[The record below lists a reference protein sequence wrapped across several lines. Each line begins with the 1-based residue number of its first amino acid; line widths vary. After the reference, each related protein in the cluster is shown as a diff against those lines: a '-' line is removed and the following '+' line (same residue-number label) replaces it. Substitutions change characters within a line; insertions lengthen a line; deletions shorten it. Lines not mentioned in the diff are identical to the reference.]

1 MAGRAVIG
9 YFPHPMDF
17 DRDFG
22 VNQVFVEDQYERWRN
37 NPAAVDEQ
45 WQQYFARLHGL
56 PFPSL
61 PAFQSSAWSQPP
73 PPAQP
78 SGNGREARGEG
89 GSFGGALLD
98 IATPEIEKLRAEA
111 LQESVAE
118 LINAYRIRGHH
129 FADIDPLGMLQP
141 PPAELGLE
149 HFGLTDDD
157 LDKTFAT
164 GDFAQGAAELT
175 LREIIARLQRTYT
188 RTIGVEYMHGEDP
201 AIKKWLQ
208 ERMESAGNEAVLS
221 REQKLRILA
230 RLTDAETLET
240 FLHKKY
246 IGKKRFSL
254 EGGESLIPLL
264 DWLIDEFG
272 REGGEEIVMGMAHR
286 GRLNVLVNIFG
297 KGMNEL
303 FAEFEDQEV
312 ETMIGRGDVKYHL
325 GYSTDRKLP
334 DGRSLH
340 LSLAFNPSHLEIVN
354 PVVEGRVRAKQDRNI
369 NWVGAPAPRDAQRKK
384 VLPVLIHGDAAM
396 AGQGI
401 ISEVLNLANLEG
413 YATGG
418 TIHVIVNNQVGFTT
432 NPEDARST
440 PYSTDIARVL
450 RAPVFHVNGEDPE
463 AVVWAVQLA
472 VAYRQTFQQDVL
484 IDLYCYRKYGHNEG
498 DEPAFTQPQMYDVI
512 RKKRPPRE
520 VYARRLAEEGV
531 ATDGE
536 ADELMQRRVAKLEE
550 ELERTRKEG
559 AKRSFSAMAGLWSHY
574 RGGPDAGT
582 PEVATN
588 LPEEKLRELLVKLSR
603 VPEGFTPNDKVAKV
617 ILDGRRKLAEGA
629 SSEPFDWGVGE
640 HLAFATLLDQGVP
653 IRFSGQDAR
662 RGTFSHRHA
671 VLADAHDGKRYTP
684 LAHLREGQGR
694 FDIFDS
700 PLSEAGVM
708 GFDYGWSLDMPEA
721 LTIWEAQFGDF
732 ANGAQV
738 VIDQF
743 ISSAE
748 DKWNRLSGLALL
760 LPHGFEGQGPEH
772 SSARLER
779 FLQLC
784 AEDNIQVCY
793 PTTPAQI
800 FHLLRRQVMRPWR
813 KPLVVLT
820 PKSLLRH
827 KAAVSTLDDLSKG
840 SFRRIIWDHS
850 IEKAKR
856 VLLCSGKVYYDLF
869 AAREAKKRNDV
880 AIVRIEQLYPL
891 TDAALTEAVKPYPG
905 AALIWVQEEPFNMG
919 AWYHLNARWPAA
931 LGKLSCVSRPQSA
944 SPATGSEK
952 SHKFEQQLLVDRAFG
967 DAPPRKS

>member
-1 MAGRAVIG
+1 
-9 YFPHPMDF
+9 MDF

-22 VNQVFVEDQYERWRN
+22 VNQVFVEDQYERWRQ

-61 PAFQSSAWSQPP
+61 PAFQTSAWSQPP
-73 PPAQP
+73 PLSQP
-78 SGNGREARGEG
+78 GNGNGNRVEARAEG
-89 GSFGGALLD
+89 HFAGVQLD
-98 IATPEIEKLRAEA
+98 LATPEIERLRTEV

-129 FADIDPLGMLQP
+129 FANIDPLGMLKP
-141 PPAELGLE
+141 PPDELSIE
-149 HFGLTDDD
+149 RFGLTEAD

-164 GDFAQGAAELT
+164 GDFARGAQELT
-175 LREIIARLQRTYT
+175 LREIIARLKQTYT
-188 RTIGVEYMHGEDP
+188 RTIGVEFMHGEDP
-201 AIKKWLQ
+201 AIKKWLE
-208 ERMESAGNEAVLS
+208 ERMESTGNQANLS
-221 REQKLRILA
+221 REEKLRILA

-254 EGGESLIPLL
+254 EGAESLIPLL
-264 DWLIDEFG
+264 DWLIDEYG

-286 GRLNVLVNIFG
+286 GRLNVLVNVFG
-297 KGMNEL
+297 KGLNEL

-312 ETMIGRGDVKYHL
+312 ENMMGRGDVKYHL
-325 GYSTDRKLP
+325 GYSTDRTTP
-334 DGRSLH
+334 DGHTLH
-340 LSLAFNPSHLEIVN
+340 LSLAFNPSHLEIVD
-354 PVVEGRVRAKQDRNI
+354 PVVEGRVRAKQDRNV
-369 NWVGAPAPRDAQRKK
+369 NWAGAPLPRDPERKK
-384 VLPVLIHGDAAM
+384 VLPVLLHGDAAM

-401 ISEVLNLANLEG
+401 IAEVLNLANLEG

-418 TIHVIVNNQVGFTT
+418 TIHVVINNQVGFTT

-440 PYSTDIARVL
+440 PYATDIARVL

-472 VAYRQTFQQDVL
+472 VAYRQTFRQDVL

-498 DEPAFTQPQMYDVI
+498 DEPAFTQPQMYEVI
-512 RKKRPPRE
+512 RQKKPTRE
-520 VYARRLAEEGV
+520 VYARRLAEEAV

-536 ADELMQRRVAKLEE
+536 AEELMRQRMAKLEE
-550 ELERTRKEG
+550 ELERTRKAG
-559 AKRSFSAMAGLWSHY
+559 AKRSYSAMAGLWSRY
-574 RGGPDAGT
+574 RGGPDKET
-582 PEVATN
+582 PEVPTFV
-588 LPEEKLRELLVKLSR
+588 PEPKLRELLLKLSK
-603 VPEGFTPNDKVAKV
+603 VPEGFTPNDKVAK
-617 ILDGRRKLAEGA
+617 ILEGRRKLAEA
-629 SSEPFDWGVGE
+629 PSSEPFDWGVGE
-640 HLAFATLLDQGVP
+640 HLALATLLDQGAP
-653 IRFSGQDAR
+653 IRFSGQDSR

-671 VLADAHDGKRYTP
+671 VLSDARDGKRYTP
-684 LAHLREGQGR
+684 LAHLKEGQGR

-700 PLSEAGVM
+700 PLSEAGVL

-721 LTIWEAQFGDF
+721 LTAWEAQFGDF

-748 DKWNRLSGLALL
+748 DKWYRISGITLL

-784 AEDNIQVCY
+784 AEDNMQVCY

-800 FHLLRRQVMRPWR
+800 FHLLRRQVLRPWR
-813 KPLVVLT
+813 KPLVVMT

-827 KAAVSTLDDLSKG
+827 KSAVSTLDDLSKG
-840 SFRRIIWDHS
+840 AFRRIIWDHAVS
-850 IEKAKR
+850 KAKR
-856 VLLCSGKVYYDLF
+856 VLLCSGKVYYDLL
-869 AAREAKKRNDV
+869 AGREAKKRDDV

-891 TDAALTEAVKPYPG
+891 TNAALAEAVKPYPG
-905 AALIWVQEEPFNMG
+905 AEIVWVQEEPFNMG
-919 AWYHLNARWPAA
+919 AWYHFNARWPAE
-931 LGKLSCVSRPQSA
+931 LGKLGCVSRPESA

-952 SHKFEQQLLVDRAFG
+952 SHKYEQQLLVDQAFG
-967 DAPPRKS
+967 EISQKK